1 MKSNELL
8 LLILMPFIGLAPRQ
22 ALSQSAVAMVN
33 GRVMGLPNGNVASFQ
48 VMLVSDGAP
57 CAVLQTHPLAD
68 GSFRFSSVRSGE
80 YRVAVIGLPE
90 AYGIAT
96 MTAGALDLL
105 FNPVRVVA
113 STQILIEVAPLEE
126 IRRGQLSVARV
137 GNGGLHRS
145 PYLIHQVKAV
155 YPSQAKT
162 ARIVGNVILSIGLDK
177 NGYVEDAM
185 VVQGHPLLVQSAI
198 NAVRQRRY
206 VPTVLYG
213 EPVRIKTTVI
223 VPFGLK

>member
-1 MKSNELL
+1 ML
-8 LLILMPFIGLAPRQ
+8 LLILMPFIGLAPGQ
-22 ALSQSAVAMVN
+22 ALPQSPVAMVN

-48 VMLVSDGAP
+48 VMLVTDGAP

-113 STQILIEVAPLEE
+113 STQILIEVARLEE
-126 IRRGQLSVARV
+126 IRRGRVSVARV
-137 GNGGLHRS
+137 GDGLRRS
-145 PYLIHQVKAV
+145 PCLIHQVKAV

-185 VVQGHPLLVQSAI
+185 VVQGHPLLIQSAI
-198 NAVRQRRY
+198 DAVRQRRY
-206 VPTVLYG
+206 VPAVLYG